1 MAKKANKAA
10 KKAKTGK
17 LKASHRKLMSHPG
30 TAAMLA
36 RVGGCNKPPI
46 RWRKDGD
53 QWMELFLK
61 SDCTYGNP
69 QVVDASQ
76 VPEDVRNGKA

>member
-1 MAKKANKAA
+1 MAKKTRKS
-10 KKAKTGK
+10 GK
-17 LKASHRKLMSHPG
+17 LTAGHLKLVGHPG
-30 TAAMLA
+30 TAAMIA

-46 RWRKDGD
+46 MWRKDGD

-61 SDCTYGNP
+61 ADCTYGNP

-76 VPEDVRNGKA
+76 VPEDVRNGTA